1 MPTNSAAW
9 LTAEKKTPLEIGP
22 APYTPPRENEVVIKN
37 GAVAINPVD
46 WKLQYLAIFPQN
58 YPNILG
64 QDVAGEVVEVGSA
77 VTRFSVGDRVL
88 AHATNL
94 ASKQNSASAFQLYTV
109 VPEHV
114 VSPIPSSLSYEA
126 ASVLP
131 LGLSTAAV
139 GLFHKDFL
147 NLQRPSIP
155 SHKPTGQTLLVW
167 GGASSVGSNAI
178 QLAVHAGYEVITT
191 ASPRNFDY
199 VKKLGASEAF
209 DYNSPTVVDDL
220 VTALKGKKLAGAYDA
235 VGVFHPTLDV
245 LTRLGGEHFI
255 ATVLSVP
262 KDLPSG
268 ISAKGIYAV
277 VAITDVEF
285 GLSISRDFLPQAL
298 AEGKYAAAPEPL
310 VVGKELEHVQE
321 GMDLNKKGVSAR
333 KVVVSL

>member
-77 VTRFSVGDRVL
+77 VTRFS
-88 AHATNL
+88 
-94 ASKQNSASAFQLYTV
+94 LYTV

>member
-1 MPTNSAAW
+1 MPANSAAW
-9 LTAEKKTPLEIGP
+9 LTAKKKTPLEIGP
-22 APYTPPRENEVVIKN
+22 APYTAPRENEVVIKN

-58 YPNILG
+58 YPTILG
-64 QDVAGEVVEVGSA
+64 QDVAGEVVEVGSN

-88 AHATNL
+88 GHATNL
-94 ASKQNSASAFQLYTV
+94 ASKQDRASAFQLYTV

-155 SHKPTGQTLLVW
+155 SKPTGRTLLVW
-167 GGASSVGSNAI
+167 GGSSSVGSNAI

-199 VKKLGASEAF
+199 VKSLGASEAF

-220 VTALKGKKLAGAYDA
+220 VAALKGKKLASAYDA
-235 VGVFHPTLDV
+235 IGVFHPIADV
-245 LTRLGGEHFI
+245 LTRVGGEHSI
-255 ATVLSVP
+255 ASVLSVP
-262 KDLPSG
+262 EDLPSG
-268 ISAKGIYAV
+268 ISAKWIYAV
-277 VAITDVEF
+277 VAISDVEF
-285 GLSISRDFLPQAL
+285 GLSIYRDFLPQAL

-310 VVGKELEHVQE
+310 VVGKGLEYVQE
-321 GMDLNKKGVSAR
+321 GIDLNKRGVTAR